1 MGTQIPSSNFAGVSS
16 QANSAK
22 MLSDAAKAALL
33 RRDDPPPTKK
43 KGVDVQEAIQ
53 GPQDR
58 KGATS
63 GLETGTGPF
72 GLDVISLDPTK
83 RPDLASLLPDRGI
96 DDSRGS
102 DPLFGNLASR
112 AQTAAQLRDAASS
125 LDLLGASDPTQRQSP
140 ADSLNSMLDAFR
152 ASTGK
157 TDPTATG
164 GRFVD
169 PKRSQYADDA
179 GSSDSTTTDSSTK
192 KTTEK
197 KTVGQK
203 ISDAIDTAAAAASSA
218 AGTVR
223 DYVFDLFTT
232 RFGPPGPW
240 TTPLTGPAALDAAG
254 GDVQSIVDGAR
265 AIGRLKNGQ
274 YYRPEM
280 PKGDELTSPD
290 GGADAPANA
299 GEAAA
304 QKKLERDLARM
315 LGKEPEHHAPG
326 GKGSVEMPNRDGSFH
341 HEYTIDELKNPIRLD
356 RHSVQGQ
363 GNIINPGSGDDGN
376 VGVTPGEKPAVK
388 KQPGVKDPPNPNGLD
403 GSMNPAPQTSNGP
416 SSPSTPHANG

>member
-1 MGTQIPSSNFAGVSS
+1 
-16 QANSAK
+16 

-43 KGVDVQEAIQ
+43 KGADVREAIQ

-63 GLETGTGPF
+63 GLESATGPF

-96 DDSRGS
+96 DDARGS
-102 DPLFGNLASR
+102 DPLFGNLAGR

-125 LDLLGASDPTQRQSP
+125 LDILGASDPTQRQNP

-169 PKRSQYADDA
+169 PKRSQYMDDA

-192 KTTEK
+192 KTENR
-197 KTVGQK
+197 TVRQK
-203 ISDAIDTAAAAASSA
+203 VSDAVVSA
-218 AGTVR
+218 ADTVKEVGTTVIG
-223 DYVFDLFTT
+223 YVFDLFTT

-240 TTPLTGPAALDAAG
+240 TTPLTAPAALDAAG
-254 GDVQSIVDGAR
+254 GDTKAIVDGAR
-265 AIGRLKNGQ
+265 AIGRLNGGE
-274 YYRPEM
+274 YYHPGM
-280 PKGDELTSPD
+280 PKGRELTSPD

-326 GKGSVEMPNRDGSFH
+326 GKGSVEMPNRDSSFH

-356 RHSVQGQ
+356 RRAMPGYTNVA
-363 GNIINPGSGDDGN
+363 NPGSGDDGN
-376 VGVTPGEKPAVK
+376 VGVTPSDKPAVK

-403 GSMNPAPQTSNGP
+403 GSMNPAPPTSNGP